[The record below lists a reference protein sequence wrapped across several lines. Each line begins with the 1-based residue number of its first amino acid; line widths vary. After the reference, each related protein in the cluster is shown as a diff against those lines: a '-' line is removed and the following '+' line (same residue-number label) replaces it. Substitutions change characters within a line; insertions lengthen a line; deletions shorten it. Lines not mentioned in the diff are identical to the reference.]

1 MDWRYSFF
9 TAEQGL
15 LGIFP
20 LTVALIVLALAASP
34 GRRVIACAPC
44 LFALAG
50 FAACCLAAGL
60 PHVENWTLVD
70 YLPLF
75 SLLLTLALFVPS
87 TWALRRRWLG
97 IVHALSLAGALLS
110 FFVASMAISHDW
122 L

>member
-1 MDWRYSFF
+1 M
-9 TAEQGL
+9 
-15 LGIFP
+15 
-20 LTVALIVLALAASP
+20 
-34 GRRVIACAPC
+34 
-44 LFALAG
+44 AG